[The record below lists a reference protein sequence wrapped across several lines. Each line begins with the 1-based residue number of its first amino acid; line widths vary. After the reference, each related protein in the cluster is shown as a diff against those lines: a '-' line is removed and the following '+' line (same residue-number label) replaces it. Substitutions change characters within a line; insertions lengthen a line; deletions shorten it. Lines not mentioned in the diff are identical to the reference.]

1 MNYEVFTDYI
11 ASSAFTPRVLWRQC
25 LIPPNLGN
33 SVRIINIKNN
43 LNPLVCQPSDHSLQ
57 LPSRPGLL
65 LSQGRFNDA
74 DTEMHVHIVI
84 SRVFTFSLL
93 YEDIRHCQNKKKK
106 KHLGFLKNI
115 ITRVDCLATRRHSRG
130 EQRKLLNVKLGSSWA
145 STHLTGWEIFLHS
158 NSLEQIALL
167 GHLWLTD

>member
-1 MNYEVFTDYI
+1 MKYSQIILPAVLL
-11 ASSAFTPRVLWRQC
+11 PREYYGDNVKK
-25 LIPPNLGN
+25 IPPDLGN

-74 DTEMHVHIVI
+74 DTEIHVHIVI

-93 YEDIRHCQNKKKK
+93 YEDIRHCKNKKKEK
-106 KHLGFLKNI
+106 TFTISQKHNY
-115 ITRVDCLATRRHSRG
+115 
-130 EQRKLLNVKLGSSWA
+130 
-145 STHLTGWEIFLHS
+145 
-158 NSLEQIALL
+158 
-167 GHLWLTD
+167 